1 VRLRIIDFEGF
12 KKRRNEMSQ
21 TTKAN
26 LDLGDG
32 NLYYEEAGE
41 GMALVLSHAAFLD
54 SRMFDAIWEPLAQ
67 HYRVIRY
74 DMRGYGQSS
83 PVNGPVC
90 RRNDLKKLLDHL
102 KVDRAHMVGCSNGGQ
117 NCLDLALEYPQ
128 LAASLTLV
136 DSTPSGFSMAG
147 APPRYLFEM
156 FDAVQN
162 GDLERASE
170 LQIRIYLDS
179 ESRQPE
185 EVDPGL
191 RQKALAMNRIPI
203 NQNTFFLADMQPLN
217 PMDSPAIARLENV
230 TCPTLIV
237 AGSFDHPEVLRAA
250 DEMAARVP
258 HARKYIFEGC
268 GHVPTYEKPEDFTQV
283 LMDFLA
289 EIK

>member
-1 VRLRIIDFEGF
+1 
-12 KKRRNEMSQ
+12 MSQ

-32 NLYYEEAGE
+32 HLYYEEAGE

-83 PVNGPVC
+83 PVKGPVC
-90 RRNDLKKLLDHL
+90 RRNDLIKLLDHL
-102 KVDRAHMVGCSNGGQ
+102 KVNRAHLMGCSNGGQ
-117 NCLDLALEYPQ
+117 ICLDLALENPQ

-136 DSTPSGFSMAG
+136 DSTPSGFTMAG

-156 FDAVQN
+156 MDAVQN

-179 ESRQPE
+179 EFRQPE

-191 RQKALAMNRIPI
+191 RQKALAMNQIPI
-203 NQNTFFLADMQPLN
+203 KQNTFFLSDVQPLN
-217 PMDSPAIARLENV
+217 PLNPPAITRMENV
-230 TCPTLIV
+230 TCPALIV
-237 AGSFDHPEVLRAA
+237 AGSFDHSEVLRAA
-250 DEMAARVP
+250 DEMTARIP

-268 GHVPTYEKPEDFTQV
+268 GHVPGYEKPEDFTKV
-283 LMDFLA
+283 LMNFLA
-289 EIK
+289 EIKDNH